1 MMRRKFYLAILIL
14 ILTLTTTN
22 SNLYAAES
30 LRDLFWKKSWTDME
44 VRFKT
49 LKKKTAGDYS
59 LMANAYRFQ
68 ERWQEAVNILED
80 HSQKFP
86 ENIKPYADMTL
97 LLGYEKTN
105 QKAKALTLAESLYTS
120 APKDLKYYVAF
131 AQYRLYDAK
140 KDTANMIKALNFML
154 SDASTDEQR
163 VATLKLLMP
172 LTSDAKHA
180 LQLLEL
186 DPDNKEAA
194 SILTH
199 GRLNAQSML
208 ALGIHY
214 FTIGNN
220 SSAVEYLNRSQGR
233 KAQYYRA
240 WANEKLKRS
249 DTALNLWGSLA
260 VSGNEYAG
268 SSVTRIARMARDKN
282 MRAKCVNALERVAR
296 ERRGNVQAR
305 ALQAL
310 ISLQGKGES
319 TLKRELETQLIMN
332 YPSSTYAFNILWSRA
347 WNEIS
352 RGNYAEAVKLL
363 RQADAPG
370 VAAYRRARI
379 LYWLA
384 HSQNNSGQKEDAER
398 TLAILRRK
406 YSLTIYGLLSEPSIR
421 IINGTNPNLTLR
433 PSELEQWGFI
443 YHAYMKLKH
452 PKANA
457 REIYRSVILSKW
469 LGLESNYTEAK
480 QIENLMTWNS
490 THYRSDLEAL
500 YPRAFKN
507 SVDAASRRYGVENNF
522 VWAIMRQE
530 SAFNPSAKSHAGA
543 AGLMQLMPGTAKDE
557 SKRAGLSSY
566 SLYNPNDNIMLG
578 TSHLAWLSRNFSK
591 KEYVMAAYNA
601 GSGNARKWLRN
612 GGERLDLARWI
623 ERISF
628 EETSGYVQRVSGN
641 LEVYRML
648 YRNGK

>member
-1 MMRRKFYLAILIL
+1 MRRKFYLAILIL

-68 ERWQEAVNILED
+68 ERWQDAVNILED
-80 HSQKFP
+80 HAQKFP

-105 QKAKALTLAESLYTS
+105 QKAKALSLAESLYTS

-163 VATLKLLMP
+163 ISTLKLLMP

-199 GRLNAQSML
+199 GKLNAQSML

-268 SSVTRIARMARDKN
+268 SSVTRIARMARNKN
-282 MRAKCVNALERVAR
+282 MRAKCVNVLERVAR

-319 TLKRELETQLIMN
+319 NRKRELETQLIMN
-332 YPSSTYAFNILWSRA
+332 HPSSTYAFNILWSRA

-363 RQADAPG
+363 KYADAPG
-370 VAAYRRARI
+370 VFAYRRARI

-406 YSLTIYGLLSEPSIR
+406 FSLTIYGLLSEPSIR

-530 SAFNPSAKSHAGA
+530 SAFNPNAKSHAGA

-578 TSHLAWLSRNFSK
+578 TSHLAWLSRNFAK

-601 GSGNARKWLRN
+601 GSGNARKWLHN

>member
-1 MMRRKFYLAILIL
+1 MRRKIYISIFILIL
-14 ILTLTTTN
+14 SITTTSSN
-22 SNLYAAES
+22 SFAAES
-30 LRDLFWKKSWTDME
+30 LRDLFWRRAWTDME

-49 LKKKTAGDYS
+49 LRNKTAGDYS

-68 ERWQEAVNILED
+68 ERWQDAVNILES

-86 ENIKPYADMTL
+86 ENIRPYAEMTL

-105 QKAKALTLAESLYTS
+105 QKTKALTLAESLYS
-120 APKDLKYYVAF
+120 SSPKDLKYYVAF
-131 AQYRLYDAK
+131 AQYRIYNSQNDK
-140 KDTANMIKALNFML
+140 ANTINALNRML
-154 SDASTDEQR
+154 ENSSTKEQKIY
-163 VATLKLLMP
+163 TLRLLISLEAP
-172 LTSDAKHA
+172 NSNHA

-186 DPDNKEAA
+186 EPGNKEAA

-199 GRLNAQSML
+199 GRLNAQIIL

-214 FTIGNN
+214 YTIGNN
-220 SSAVEYLNRSQGR
+220 ASAVEYLNRSQGR

-240 WANEKLKRS
+240 WSNAKLKRN

-260 VSGNEYAG
+260 VSGNEYAPE
-268 SSVTRIARMARDKN
+268 SVSRIANLAKDKN
-282 MRAKCVNALERVAR
+282 MRKKCINVLERVMK

-305 ALQAL
+305 AINSL
-310 ISLQGKGES
+310 INLHGKDGES
-319 TLKRELETQLIMN
+319 NRKSELEAMLIRN
-332 YPSSTYAFNILWSRA
+332 YPNTTYAFNILWSRA
-347 WNEIS
+347 WKNIGA
-352 RGNYAEAVKLL
+352 GNYSEAVKLL
-363 RQADAPG
+363 KQADAPG
-370 VAAYRRARI
+370 VYAYRRARI

-384 HSQNNSGQKEDAER
+384 HSQRHSGQNQEAER

-406 YSLTIYGLLSEPSIR
+406 YSLTIYGLLSDPKIK

-443 YHAYMKLKH
+443 YHAYLKLTH

-457 REIYRSVILSKW
+457 REIYRSIILSKW

-500 YPRAFKN
+500 YPRAYKN

-522 VWAIMRQE
+522 VWSIMRQE
-530 SAFNPSAKSHAGA
+530 SAFNANAKSRAGA

-578 TSHLAWLSRNFSK
+578 TSHLSWLSKSFAK

-601 GSGNARKWLRN
+601 GSGNARKWLRD
-612 GGERLDLARWI
+612 GGEKLDLARWI
-623 ERISF
+623 ERIPF
-628 EETSGYVQRVSGN
+628 DETSGYVQRVSGN

-648 YRNGK
+648 YNGK

>member
-1 MMRRKFYLAILIL
+1 MMRRKIYIAILIL
-14 ILTLTTTN
+14 ILTITSTN
-22 SNLYAAES
+22 SKLYAAES
-30 LRDLFWKKSWTDME
+30 LRDLFWRKAWTDME
-44 VRFKT
+44 VRYKT

-68 ERWQEAVNILED
+68 ERWQDAVNILEE
-80 HSQKFP
+80 HSQEFP
-86 ENIKPYADMTL
+86 ENIRPYADMTL
-97 LLGYEKTN
+97 ILGYEKTN
-105 QKAKALTLAESLYTS
+105 QKSKALTLAESLYST
-120 APKDLKYYVAF
+120 APKDLKYYIVF
-131 AQYRLYDAK
+131 AQYRLYNAN
-140 KDTANMIKALNFML
+140 KDTAGMIKALNLML

-163 VATLKLLMP
+163 VSTLKLLLP
-172 LTSDAKHA
+172 LTSDSKHA

-194 SILTH
+194 SILSH
-199 GRLNAQSML
+199 GKLNAQSIL

-214 FTIGNN
+214 FNTGNN

-240 WANEKLKRS
+240 WANEKLKRH

-260 VSGNEYAG
+260 ISGNDYAG

-282 MRAKCVNALERVAR
+282 MRAKCINALERVAR

-310 ISLQGKGES
+310 ISLSGKGES
-319 TLKRELETQLIMN
+319 DRKLEFERQLIMN
-332 YPSSTYAFNILWSRA
+332 HPETTYAFNILWSKA

-370 VAAYRRARI
+370 VFAYRRARI

-384 HSQNNSGQKEDAER
+384 HSLNNSGQKEEAER

-433 PSELEQWGFI
+433 PTELEQWGFI
-443 YHAYMKLKH
+443 YHAYMKLSR

-457 REIYRSVILSKW
+457 REIYRAVILSKW

-500 YPRAFKN
+500 YPRAYKN
-507 SVDAASRRYGVENNF
+507 AVDDAAKRYRVENNF

-530 SAFNPSAKSHAGA
+530 SAFNPNAKSHAGA
-543 AGLMQLMPGTAKDE
+543 AGLMQLMPGTARDE

-566 SLYNPNDNIMLG
+566 SLYNPADNIKLG
-578 TSHLAWLSRNFSK
+578 TSHLSWLSRNFAK
-591 KEYVMAAYNA
+591 KEYIMAAYNA
-601 GSGNARKWLRN
+601 GSGNARKWLKN

-623 ERISF
+623 ERIPF

-648 YRNGK
+648 YNGR

>member
-1 MMRRKFYLAILIL
+1 MMRRKIYIAILIL
-14 ILTLTTTN
+14 ILTITSTN
-22 SNLYAAES
+22 SKLYAAES
-30 LRDLFWKKSWTDME
+30 LRDLFWRKAWTDME
-44 VRFKT
+44 VRYKT

-68 ERWQEAVNILED
+68 ERWQDAVNILEE
-80 HSQKFP
+80 HSQEFP

-97 LLGYEKTN
+97 ILGYEKTN
-105 QKAKALTLAESLYTS
+105 QRSKALTLAESLYST
-120 APKDLKYYVAF
+120 APKDLKYYIAF
-131 AQYRLYDAK
+131 AQYRLYNAN
-140 KDTANMIKALNFML
+140 KDSAGMIKALNLML

-163 VATLKLLMP
+163 VSTLKLLLP
-172 LTSDAKHA
+172 LTSDSKHA
-180 LQLLEL
+180 LQLLEI

-194 SILTH
+194 SILSH
-199 GRLNAQSML
+199 GKLNAQSIL

-214 FTIGNN
+214 FNTGNN

-240 WANEKLKRS
+240 WANEKLKRH

-260 VSGNEYAG
+260 ISGNDYAG
-268 SSVTRIARMARDKN
+268 SSVTRIARMTRDKN
-282 MRAKCVNALERVAR
+282 MRAKCINALERVTR

-310 ISLQGKGES
+310 ISLSGKGES
-319 TLKRELETQLIMN
+319 DRKLELERQLIMN
-332 YPSSTYAFNILWSRA
+332 HPETTYAFNILWSKA
-347 WNEIS
+347 WNEMS

-370 VAAYRRARI
+370 VFAYRRARI

-384 HSQNNSGQKEDAER
+384 HSLNNSGQKEEAER

-433 PSELEQWGFI
+433 PTELEQWGFI
-443 YHAYMKLKH
+443 YHAYMKLSR

-457 REIYRSVILSKW
+457 REIYRAVILSKW

-500 YPRAFKN
+500 YPRAYKN
-507 SVDAASRRYGVENNF
+507 AVDDAAKRYRVENNF
-522 VWAIMRQE
+522 IWAIMRQE
-530 SAFNPSAKSHAGA
+530 SAFNPNAKSHAGA

-566 SLYNPNDNIMLG
+566 SLYNPADNIKLG
-578 TSHLAWLSRNFSK
+578 TSHLSWLSRNFAK
-591 KEYVMAAYNA
+591 KEYIMAAYNA
-601 GSGNARKWLRN
+601 GSGNARKWLKN

-623 ERISF
+623 ERIPF

-648 YRNGK
+648 YNGR